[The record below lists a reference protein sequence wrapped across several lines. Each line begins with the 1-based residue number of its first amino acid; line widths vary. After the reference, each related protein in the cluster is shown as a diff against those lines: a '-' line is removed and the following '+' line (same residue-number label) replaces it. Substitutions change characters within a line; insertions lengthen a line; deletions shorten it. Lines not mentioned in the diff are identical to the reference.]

1 VLLPDLSQL
10 LERVLPT
17 FLEVV
22 RHQTIGRIDFVEAPL
37 VFRVTLFQEHFFMI
51 KAGAVTMIPGR
62 RGERDVFGG

>member
-1 VLLPDLSQL
+1 M
-10 LERVLPT
+10 
-17 FLEVV
+17 VV
-22 RHQTIGRIDFVEAPL
+22 SPRLRMRIGSAAALTRPPAGQAGRSY

>member
-1 VLLPDLSQL
+1 VLQAKVPWAEPGS
-10 LERVLPT
+10 RFT
-17 FLEVV
+17 AHF
-22 RHQTIGRIDFVEAPL
+22 EALAVL